1 MEKRDTFAIYTL
13 GCKLNFS
20 ESSEI
25 SRQLQEF
32 GLKQSNSP
40 DYLLVNSCA
49 VTAVAEKK
57 VRNLVSKLSRQ
68 HPESKIIILG
78 CYSELSAEE
87 VAKWKNVS
95 AVFGSANKIDV
106 VPYLVNGAESKTTSS
121 SFFPAYSSHDRTRSF
136 LKIQDG
142 CDYHCSYC
150 TVATARGIS
159 RSDTVKHVLKQLE
172 EIHNQ
177 GIKEVILT
185 GVNLGDFGRKNGS
198 SLFELLQEIE
208 KLSLIERIRISSIEP
223 NLLTDEIIDLTAH
236 SKIIM
241 PHFHIPLQSGSDKIL
256 SLMKRRYNS
265 TFFANK
271 IHQIKKVIPHACL
284 AVDIITGFPDEQE
297 KDFMDSYNF
306 VNNLPISYLHVFTYS
321 KRPNTPAASM
331 ENHIAPSVK
340 KERTKKLLLLS
351 KEKKESFYKEHL
363 GEKRS
368 VLIESD
374 HKKGCL
380 YGFTDNYIKIKLP
393 YEERFINKILPIELT
408 EGNVVLNDFSTQ
420 DYE

>member
-87 VAKWKNVS
+87 IAKWKNVS

-136 LKIQDG
+136 LKIKDG

-159 RSDTVKHVLKQLE
+159 RSDTMKHVLKQWKKFT
-172 EIHNQ
+172 
-177 GIKEVILT
+177 IK
-185 GVNLGDFGRKNGS
+185 D
-198 SLFELLQEIE
+198 
-208 KLSLIERIRISSIEP
+208 
-223 NLLTDEIIDLTAH
+223 
-236 SKIIM
+236 
-241 PHFHIPLQSGSDKIL
+241 
-256 SLMKRRYNS
+256 
-265 TFFANK
+265 
-271 IHQIKKVIPHACL
+271 
-284 AVDIITGFPDEQE
+284 
-297 KDFMDSYNF
+297 
-306 VNNLPISYLHVFTYS
+306 
-321 KRPNTPAASM
+321 
-331 ENHIAPSVK
+331 
-340 KERTKKLLLLS
+340 
-351 KEKKESFYKEHL
+351 
-363 GEKRS
+363 
-368 VLIESD
+368 
-374 HKKGCL
+374 
-380 YGFTDNYIKIKLP
+380 
-393 YEERFINKILPIELT
+393 
-408 EGNVVLNDFSTQ
+408 
-420 DYE
+420 